1 MKENPDVLPV
11 LEQELPTR
19 ASGPRA
25 LAVGMAAVSDQGPH
39 MREIYGL
46 LLIYV
51 IAPLVSVCFLVLA
64 LL

>member
-1 MKENPDVLPV
+1 
-11 LEQELPTR
+11 
-19 ASGPRA
+19 
-25 LAVGMAAVSDQGPH
+25 VGMAAVSDQGPH